1 MNLYEAIEGRKK
13 YLPEKKAKFWI
24 YQTLKALEFMH
35 KNGIFHRDIK
45 PENILL
51 LKNKVKLA
59 DLGSCKGIYSR
70 PPFTEYIST
79 RWYRS
84 PECLLTDG
92 YYNYK
97 MDIWGLGCVFYEILT
112 LEPLFPGDDEIDQV
126 NKINYIL
133 GSPPPELFEK
143 FVKNSAHRNEFNFE
157 YQKGIGINRYLT
169 HVSPNIVD
177 LINKM
182 LIYDP
187 DLRPTARDCLNHEC
201 FKEFIEQ
208 DLKRAKQ
215 SQMNFNQDSIL
226 MKSFNDSISI
236 KNEDSIQIINLNNNV
251 NYNNSKTLKTKKEE
265 ENNKLEESIGS
276 DITRPESKI
285 LNRYKELPSSKEKE
299 FLQYYNNNDDKI
311 QAKEFKYIKFIG
323 KKPLNE
329 KEIENLLNERNTALK
344 NIIDYNCKI
353 DKGRYKPELDKEKCI
368 INRDQEYYLKPNFN
382 TNQNDNFFK
391 TRHYFKLFLKGITKV
406 IMRKRAEQ
414 RIKKKNH
421 YFLKVYSMIIPII
434 INHHQYLI

>member
-215 SQMNFNQDSIL
+215 SQMNFYQDSIL

-251 NYNNSKTLKTKKEE
+251 NYNNSKTLKTKKEASNSNMSLKNGNNKYNYKNILLPALKLNNISE
-265 ENNKLEESIGS
+265 DSKGEDSFNNSLISKKNQDSYLRLPKIAQKNNLFGEAINFMNSNEFKKLKHNISNHSIDKVISSGFTQYEKKQKINIKKRINEVKKNYVSPYSKKIIENN
-276 DITRPESKI
+276 
-285 LNRYKELPSSKEKE
+285 
-299 FLQYYNNNDDKI
+299 F
-311 QAKEFKYIKFIG
+311 YI
-323 KKPLNE
+323 
-329 KEIENLLNERNTALK
+329 
-344 NIIDYNCKI
+344 
-353 DKGRYKPELDKEKCI
+353 
-368 INRDQEYYLKPNFN
+368 
-382 TNQNDNFFK
+382 
-391 TRHYFKLFLKGITKV
+391 
-406 IMRKRAEQ
+406 
-414 RIKKKNH
+414 
-421 YFLKVYSMIIPII
+421 
-434 INHHQYLI
+434 

>member
-215 SQMNFNQDSIL
+215 SQMNFYQDSIL

-251 NYNNSKTLKTKKEE
+251 NYNNSKTLKTKKEASNSNMSLKNGNNKYNYKNILLPALKLNNISE
-265 ENNKLEESIGS
+265 DSKGEDSFNNSSISKKNQESYLRLPKIQQKKSLFGGGAVNFMNSNEFKKLKHNISNHSIDKVISSGFTQYEKKQKINIKKRINEVKKNYVSPYSKKIIENNL
-276 DITRPESKI
+276 
-285 LNRYKELPSSKEKE
+285 
-299 FLQYYNNNDDKI
+299 
-311 QAKEFKYIKFIG
+311 
-323 KKPLNE
+323 
-329 KEIENLLNERNTALK
+329 
-344 NIIDYNCKI
+344 II
-353 DKGRYKPELDKEKCI
+353 
-368 INRDQEYYLKPNFN
+368 
-382 TNQNDNFFK
+382 
-391 TRHYFKLFLKGITKV
+391 
-406 IMRKRAEQ
+406 
-414 RIKKKNH
+414 
-421 YFLKVYSMIIPII
+421 
-434 INHHQYLI
+434 